1 MKTYLDCF
9 PCFMDQALRAGRM
22 ATDDEVK
29 IKELIDYV
37 GGMMKNIPLEST
49 PPETGEYI
57 YGKIKEITGVD
68 DPYREIKKANIKEAL
83 SLYPSLK
90 RLVRNADDTLLTAVR
105 LAIAGNVIDLGV
117 NKKFNLKKD
126 IDKILDQDFAI
137 LHYNKFRESLDNASS
152 ILYIGDNAGESVF
165 DRLLIEELGKPVTYV
180 VRGIPIINDVT
191 MEDAIDSG
199 LDTVAELMSSGS
211 TAPGAVLR
219 LCNDEFIER
228 FEKSEMII
236 SKGQGNYEALS
247 KVEKTLFFL
256 LKAKCKMIS
265 KDLGVKQNDI
275 VFYSINAGNQS

>member
-228 FEKSEMII
+228 FEKAEMII